1 MATKSN
7 RAHAWKD
14 LRPMLA
20 TLIDEPFDDPAWV
33 FETKWDGFRMIAE
46 IQNGSA
52 TLYSRN
58 GKILSERYM
67 PVAQALE
74 KIPLDCVI
82 DGELVAL
89 DEHGRSRFQLLQNA
103 LRQKSN
109 LRYYVFDCL
118 FAGGKDVRKLPLLDR
133 KEILQKLLPKSGL
146 VQLSVHRPEY
156 GTQYFKQAKKEGQ
169 EGIIA
174 KRADSTYQSGVRSR
188 DWMKI
193 KAVFEQEAVIVGF
206 TEPRRSRAY
215 FGSLALAVR
224 ADGKWKYVGHVGT
237 GFDTPTLRDL
247 YRKLS
252 PLKSAKL
259 FPKKT
264 KYNSTTTWVK
274 PKYVAE
280 VKFTEW
286 TANDEMRHPVYLG
299 LREDKKPEDVTME
312 KPKHV

>member
-1 MATKSN
+1 MKSSKP
-7 RAHAWKD
+7 AHAWKD

-74 KIPLDCVI
+74 KISLDCVI

-133 KEILQKLLPKSGL
+133 KEILQKLLPKSDL
-146 VQLSVHRPEY
+146 VQLSVHRPEL
-156 GTQYFKQAKKEGQ
+156 GTQYFKEAKEEGQ
-169 EGIIA
+169 EGILA
-174 KRADSTYQSGVRSR
+174 KRVDSTYQSGVRSR
-188 DWMKI
+188 DWLKI
-193 KAVFEQEAVIVGF
+193 KAVFEQEAVIVGY
-206 TEPRRSRAY
+206 TEPRRSRVY

-224 ADGKWKYVGHVGT
+224 AGGKWKFVGHVGI
-237 GFDTPTLRDL
+237 GFDTPALRDL
-247 YRKLS
+247 YRKLT
-252 PLKSAKL
+252 PLKSEKPFAE
-259 FPKKT
+259 KT
-264 KYNSTTTWVK
+264 KYDSTTTWVK

-280 VKFTEW
+280 VAGSPTCLARVLCSIGREV
-286 TANDEMRHPVYLG
+286 RRLG
-299 LREDKKPEDVTME
+299 GA
-312 KPKHV
+312 